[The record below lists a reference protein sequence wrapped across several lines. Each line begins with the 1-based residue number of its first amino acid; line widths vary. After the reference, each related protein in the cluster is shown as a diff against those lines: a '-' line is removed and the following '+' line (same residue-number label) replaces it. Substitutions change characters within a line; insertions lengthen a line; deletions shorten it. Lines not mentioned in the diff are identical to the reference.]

1 MKKICLMAIIAFIVA
16 TFTVHAQDNTVLWK
30 ISGNGLKKDSYLLGT
45 MHIMCEDDYILKDKI
60 KNLIPQV
67 DVVTFEVNLASEEN
81 KALIPEMMK
90 PDTSFLKGLSQG
102 ELLKIDSILISQGL
116 SVKMLEMMSPAV
128 FVSVLSLKSMN
139 CSDPRN
145 VKTMEADIQ
154 TLAAS
159 ANKKIDDLETLKF
172 QIDMLNSM
180 FKASD
185 LLKYLEKIDEMP
197 AVSNKMVTAYKA
209 ENLKDLETVIY
220 DSSYMSKEEQADFL
234 TKRNNNWINKMPAK
248 MTQSSHLFAVGAG
261 HLVGNEGILKLLT
274 AKGYKLT
281 PIL

>member
-1 MKKICLMAIIAFIVA
+1 MKTISLFAIITFIVA
-16 TFTVHAQDNTVLWK
+16 TFTVRAQENAVLWK
-30 ISGNGLKKDSYLLGT
+30 ISGNGLTKDSYLLGT
-45 MHIMCEDDYILKDKI
+45 MHIMCEEDYILKDKI
-60 KNLIPQV
+60 KNLIPLV

-90 PDTSFLKGLSQG
+90 PDTSFLKGLTKA
-102 ELLKIDSILISQGL
+102 ELTQMDSILTSKQFSIQ
-116 SVKMLEMMSPAV
+116 MFDMMSPAL
-128 FVSVLSLKSMN
+128 FVSLLSLKALD

-145 VKTMEADIQ
+145 VKTMETDIQ
-154 TLAAS
+154 KLATA

-172 QIDMLNSM
+172 QMDMLNKM

-185 LLKYLEKIDEMP
+185 LLEYLNKMDEMP
-197 AVSNKMVTAYKA
+197 AVSKKMIKAYQD
-209 ENLKDLETVIY
+209 ENLTDLETILY

-234 TKRNNNWINKMPAK
+234 TKRNKNWLNKIPAK
-248 MTQSSHLFAVGAG
+248 MKESSHLFAVGAG
-261 HLVGNEGILKLLT
+261 HLVGNEGLLKLLA